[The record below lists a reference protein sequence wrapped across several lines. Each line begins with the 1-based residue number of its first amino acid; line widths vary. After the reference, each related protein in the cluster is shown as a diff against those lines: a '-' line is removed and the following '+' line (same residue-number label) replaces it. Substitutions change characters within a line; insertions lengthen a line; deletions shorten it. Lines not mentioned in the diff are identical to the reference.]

1 MPDATLGTIEALW
14 RYPVKSMQGEE
25 VEESTVGPRGLAGDR
40 AYALYD
46 PESNRIAS
54 AKRPLVWGKLFE
66 FGASIVEAGEPPV
79 VRVTFPD
86 GTSAETGGDGLE
98 ARLSEEFGMEVRV
111 LSAPPEGARYM
122 SVPLGESEG
131 EATAEFPVMNGFF
144 DLGALHLLST
154 GTLAHLSALYPEG
167 TFAARRYRP
176 NVVVGTPESA
186 RAQTGA
192 RSGGFV
198 ENGWVGKTLA
208 LGDEVRVRVFTPAP
222 RCVMT
227 TLPQPARGELAAL
240 PNDPG
245 ILRAAAANNQNN
257 VGVYAI
263 VERGGVVRRGDA
275 VVVDSG

>member
-1 MPDATLGTIEALW
+1 LADETVGTVEGLW
-14 RYPVKSMQGEE
+14 RYPVKSMQGEAI
-25 VEESTVGPRGLAGDR
+25 EESVVGSRGLAGDR

-54 AKRPLVWGKLFE
+54 AKRPRVWGRLFE
-66 FGASIVEAGEPPV
+66 FGASLVEAGDPPR

-86 GTSAETGGDGLE
+86 GTFAETGEDGLE

-144 DLGALHLLST
+144 DLAVMHLLTT
-154 GTLAHLSALYPEG
+154 GTLEHLSALYPEG
-167 TFAARRYRP
+167 RFAARRYRP
-176 NVVVGTPESA
+176 NVLVRTPESA
-186 RAQTGA
+186 R
-192 RSGGFV
+192 GFV
-198 ENGWVGKTLA
+198 ENAWVGRTLA
-208 LGDEVRVRVFTPAP
+208 LGEEVRVRVFTPAP

-227 TLPQPARGELAAL
+227 TLPQPERDGQAAL

-263 VERGGVVRRGDA
+263 VERGGVVRRGDR
-275 VVVDSG
+275 VSVDSG